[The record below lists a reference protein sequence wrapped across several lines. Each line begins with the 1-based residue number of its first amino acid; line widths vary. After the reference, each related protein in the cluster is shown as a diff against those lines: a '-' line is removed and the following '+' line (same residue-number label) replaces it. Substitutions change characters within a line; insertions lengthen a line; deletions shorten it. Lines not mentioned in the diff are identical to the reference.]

1 MASADA
7 VGRLKKGCDSILKA
21 ALESPP
27 AGEQQPQV
35 ACAPVRIVNCQ
46 CCWLGL
52 GGGAG
57 ERAHGAGFRGAGR

>member
-1 MASADA
+1 MGSADA

-35 ACAPVRIVNCQ
+35 ACAP
-46 CCWLGL
+46 
-52 GGGAG
+52 
-57 ERAHGAGFRGAGR
+57 